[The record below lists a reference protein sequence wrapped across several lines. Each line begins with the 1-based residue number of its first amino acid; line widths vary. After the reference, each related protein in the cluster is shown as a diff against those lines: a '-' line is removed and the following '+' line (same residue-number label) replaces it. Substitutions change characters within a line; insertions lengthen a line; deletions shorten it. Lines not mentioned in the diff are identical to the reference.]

1 MMADGLTV
9 DDRSKC
15 AAEVANKIA
24 YVTLFDHEMVAR
36 YAEGNGIIELEV
48 WLPSRQALSSNRP
61 PANEERS
68 LAEHTPS
75 AQLTLQPC
83 SLRSEIGAI
92 AQRSGCVSG
101 CVTLP
106 IGPTNYLLTADDTI
120 VRLAQP
126 LTQAP
131 NKLPCG
137 LRRVGDFVEKFG
149 LSEEFDLDF
158 TGSSSG
164 RTARPV
170 LYDAHFAEKLSGAN
184 FAQQDGMAIEFS
196 DYVDGATEQAKD
208 TARRISFSDEDFAF
222 GENRA
227 LHPRPFNLTT
237 GTAPAAPPLGGSA

>member
-1 MMADGLTV
+1 VKHGAARLPYLV
-9 DDRSKC
+9 YDDHSKC
-15 AAEVANKIA
+15 AAEVANKITE
-24 YVTLFDHEMVAR
+24 VTLFDNEMVAR

-48 WLPSRQALSSNRP
+48 WLQPRKALSSNRP

-68 LAEHTPS
+68 LAKHTWS

-92 AQRSGCVSG
+92 AQRSGCVSVRG

-106 IGPTNYLLTADDTI
+106 IGPTNYLLTVDDTI

-137 LRRVGDFVEKFG
+137 LRRVGDLVEEFG
-149 LSEEFDLDF
+149 LSEDFDLDF

-196 DYVDGATEQAKD
+196 DYVDGATEQAED
-208 TARRISFSDEDFAF
+208 TARRLGVPFGRRECSALELIS
-222 GENRA
+222 R
-227 LHPRPFNLTT
+227 
-237 GTAPAAPPLGGSA
+237 